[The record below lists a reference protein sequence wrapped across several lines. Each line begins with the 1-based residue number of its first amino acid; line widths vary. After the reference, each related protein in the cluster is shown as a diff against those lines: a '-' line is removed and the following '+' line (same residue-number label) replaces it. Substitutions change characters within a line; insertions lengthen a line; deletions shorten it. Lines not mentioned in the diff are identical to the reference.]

1 MMLAGLLICVRENAA
16 WAGESKALDPEFL
29 DYLLA
34 CEGKDDNWTV
44 VADRKLRKKADKSAE
59 PAEPAEP
66 KEKSPP
72 VEDRKPEAKP

>member
-1 MMLAGLLICVRENAA
+1 MLAGLLICLRENAV

-44 VADRKLRKKADKSAE
+44 VADDKLRKKASKT
-59 PAEPAEP
+59 AEP

-72 VEDRKPEAKP
+72 VEDKKPEAKP